1 MASLSKGPARIAGWG
16 YIPIKVC
23 IRTTELMGQDGV
35 GSDLA
40 YFADS
45 INYIDM
51 RVLLYFFGLTICFLP
66 LWVAGQELN
75 VPAVRYTPSP
85 WRAVWITHPDIS
97 GNEYAVVNFRKDFQ
111 LDVKPSQFIIS
122 VSADNKYVL
131 YVNGHLVARGPQLSD
146 IRHWRY
152 ETIDIA
158 SFLQEGQNVIAAE
171 VVNFGPDRFFGQQSY
186 RTAFI
191 LNGITAAPE
200 SIQASI
206 VNTSRG
212 TWKTFLNTGV
222 SGKEV
227 RWRTMPRDII
237 GGFYASNPT
246 DSVNAAAYPWGWEQ
260 PSFNAAAWK
269 DAAFCE
275 NASAFGG
282 GFGWILEPRNTPIPV
297 QRQERLASV
306 AVAEGIQKAERIL
319 RGEGLTIPAN
329 ASVRILIDNKVLTTG
344 YPEFYFDMGKDAVIR
359 IGYAE
364 NLFLPNSANKGNRNE
379 YKGMQFVGIRDVIVA
394 DGGKGRKFIP
404 TWMRTFRFIELKI
417 QTGNEPLVIRDF
429 FNMYTSTPIP
439 MRADFKASDPVYEK
453 IFDLCRRTVA
463 LCTQDYFLSDA
474 YYETMQY
481 VGDTKVHAPVWQ
493 AFSGNDLHT
502 RNALE
507 QFHYSRLWDGNLTSC
522 YPLRSTFVHPT
533 YSVIWVDMLYDYL
546 VWSGD
551 SAFIRKFVPGIHHT
565 LSMFDALIQDNGLA
579 GATRWDY
586 FVDWYQD
593 SERGGL
599 APGQDGSNSAVVT
612 LHYVHALQSASRILA
627 YLGARQ
633 EADKYLHRSKEIA
646 AKVYNLCFDPSRRL
660 LAERPDKSYFDQHTN
675 ILGILTDAIP
685 QDQQRG
691 VLERILEDSSLGQA
705 TYYYR
710 FYLFEALRKVGAGD
724 LFDKALEPWKDLVR
738 DGLTTA
744 LERMESPNKPT
755 RSECHPW
762 STGPA
767 YAYYTL
773 IAGITPADIG
783 FGTIRF
789 KPELGTLNFIE
800 GAYPHPKGDITFSI
814 RRKGKSLVADITLPE
829 GVSGV
834 AEINN
839 KTLTLKSGRQTLQ

>member
-1 MASLSKGPARIAGWG
+1 
-16 YIPIKVC
+16 
-23 IRTTELMGQDGV
+23 
-35 GSDLA
+35 
-40 YFADS
+40 
-45 INYIDM
+45 M
-51 RVLLYFFGLTICFLP
+51 RLLLYFFGLAVCFPPFTI
-66 LWVAGQELN
+66 AQERN
-75 VPAVRYTPSP
+75 VRDVRYTLNP
-85 WRAVWITHPDIS
+85 WRAVWITNPDIS
-97 GNEYAVVNFRKDFQ
+97 GNEYAVVLFRKEFQ
-111 LDVKPSQFIIS
+111 LEASPSQFIIS

-131 YVNGHLVARGPQLSD
+131 YVNGKRVARGPQLSD

-158 SFLQEGQNVIAAE
+158 PFLTAGKNVIAAE

-191 LNGITAAPE
+191 VNGFAATPE
-200 SIQASI
+200 SVNASV
-206 VNTSRG
+206 VNTSRASG
-212 TWKTFLNTGV
+212 WKTYVNPGIT
-222 SGKEV
+222 GKEV
-227 RWRTMPRDII
+227 RWRTLPRDII
-237 GGFYASNPT
+237 GGFYANNPT
-246 DSVNAAAYPWGWEQ
+246 DSVTAAAYPWGWEQ
-260 PSFNAAAWK
+260 PDFHTEGWD
-269 DAAFCE
+269 DAVFCE

-297 QRQERLASV
+297 QRQERLA
-306 AVAEGIQKAERIL
+306 AVVIAEGINDTGAFL
-319 RGEGLTIPAN
+319 RGEPLTVPAN
-329 ASVRILIDNKVLTTG
+329 ASVRLLIDNKVLTTG
-344 YPEFYFDMGKDAVIR
+344 YPELHFDGGKNAVIQ

-364 NLFLPNSANKGNRNE
+364 NLFLPNSARKGNRNE
-379 YKGMQFVGIRDVIVA
+379 YEGKQFVGIRDVIVA
-394 DGGKGRKFIP
+394 DGGQGRKFVP
-404 TWMRTFRFIELKI
+404 TWIRTFRFVELKI
-417 QTGNEPLVIRDF
+417 DTGPEPLVIRDF
-429 FNMYTSTPIP
+429 FNMYTTTPIP
-439 MRADFKASDPVYEK
+439 IRATFQASDPVYER
-453 IFDLCRRTVA
+453 IFDLCRRTVS

-551 SAFIRKFVPGIHHT
+551 STFIRKFVPGIRHT
-565 LSMFDALIQDNGLA
+565 LSMFDELIQDNGLA
-579 GATRWDY
+579 GPTRWDY

-612 LHYVHALQSASRILA
+612 LHYVHALQSAARILK
-627 YLGARQ
+627 YLGAQ
-633 EADKYLHRSKEIA
+633 DDADRYTQRAEEIA
-646 AKVYNLCFDPSRRL
+646 GKVYNLCFDKTRNL

-675 ILGILTDAIP
+675 IMGVLTDAIP
-685 QDQQRG
+685 KEIQRD
-691 VLERILEDSSLGQA
+691 VLERILNDPSLGQA

-738 DGLTTA
+738 DGLTTT
-744 LERMESPNKPT
+744 LERLESENKPT

-767 YAYYTL
+767 YAFYTL
-773 IAGITPADIG
+773 VAGITPGEVG
-783 FGTIRF
+783 FRTIRF
-789 KPELGTLNFIE
+789 KPDLGKLKSIE
-800 GAYPHPKGDITFSI
+800 GVYPHPKGDITFNI
-814 RRKGKSLVADITLPE
+814 RRRGKELVADITLPE
-829 GVSGV
+829 GVTGV
-834 AEINN
+834 AEING
-839 KTLTLKSGRQTLQ
+839 KSIPLHPGKQALK

>member
-1 MASLSKGPARIAGWG
+1 
-16 YIPIKVC
+16 
-23 IRTTELMGQDGV
+23 
-35 GSDLA
+35 
-40 YFADS
+40 
-45 INYIDM
+45 M
-51 RVLLYFFGLTICFLP
+51 RVLFYFLGYIACFSP
-66 LWVAGQELN
+66 LFVVGQELN
-75 VPAVRYTPSP
+75 VPIVRYTPKP
-85 WRAVWITHPDIS
+85 WRAVWITNPHIS
-97 GNEYAVVNFRKDFQ
+97 GNEYAAVNFRREFN
-111 LDVKPSQFIIS
+111 LETKPSQFIIS

-131 YVNGHLVARGPQLSD
+131 YVNGNLVARGPQLSD

-152 ETIDIA
+152 ESIDIS
-158 SFLQEGQNVIAAE
+158 SFLRAGENVIAAE
-171 VVNFGPDRFFGQQSY
+171 VVNFGPNRFFGQQSY

-191 LNGITAAPE
+191 LNGVAVQPE
-200 SIQASI
+200 TISASV
-206 VNTSRG
+206 VNTSGG
-212 TWKTFLNTGV
+212 TGWKTFVNPGV
-222 SGKEV
+222 RGKEV
-227 RWRTMPRDII
+227 RWRTSPRDII
-237 GGFYASNPT
+237 GGFYANNPT
-246 DSVNAAAYPWGWEQ
+246 DSVYAAAYPWGWEQ
-260 PSFNAAAWK
+260 PGFNADGWA
-269 DAAFCE
+269 DAVFCE

-297 QRQERLASV
+297 QRQERLA
-306 AVAEGIQKAERIL
+306 AVVIAEGIEKADGIL
-319 RGEGLTIPAN
+319 RGETVTVPAN
-329 ASVRILIDNKVLTTG
+329 SSIRLLIDNKVLTTG
-344 YPEFYFDMGKDAVIR
+344 YPEFHFSKGKDAVIR

-394 DGGKGRKFIP
+394 DGGEERKFMP
-404 TWMRTFRFIELKI
+404 TWIRTFRFIELQI
-417 QTGNEPLVIRDF
+417 NTGPEPLVIRDF
-429 FNMYTSTPIP
+429 FNMYTTTPIP
-439 MRADFKASDPVYEK
+439 IKASFKASDPVYEK
-453 IFDLCRRTVA
+453 IFDICRRTVA

-551 SAFIRKFVPGIHHT
+551 SDFIRKFVPGIHHT

-593 SERGGL
+593 SQRGGL
-599 APGQDGSNSAVVT
+599 PPGQDGSNSAVVT
-612 LHYVHALQSASRILA
+612 LHYVHALQSAARIFE
-627 YLGARQ
+627 YLGAR
-633 EADKYLHRSKEIA
+633 EDAGKYLRRSKEIA
-646 AKVYNLCFDPSRRL
+646 GKVYTLCFDQSRKL

-675 ILGILTDAIP
+675 ILGVLTDAIP

-691 VLERILEDSSLGQA
+691 VLERILEDPSLGQA

-738 DGLTTA
+738 DGLTTT
-744 LERMESPNKPT
+744 LERMESQNKPT

-762 STGPA
+762 SAGPA

-773 IAGITPADIG
+773 VAGITPGEIG
-783 FGTIRF
+783 FRTIRF
-789 KPELGTLNFIE
+789 KPNLGNLSSIE
-800 GAYPHPKGDITFSI
+800 GVYPHPKGDITFSV
-814 RRKGKSLVADITLPE
+814 RRKGKALTAEITLPD
-829 GVSGV
+829 GMSGV
-834 AEINN
+834 AEING
-839 KTLTLKSGRQTLQ
+839 KTVPLRPGRQTL